1 MDSAGRLGEYYSDF
15 GRGADAITRYVAGMA
30 ELPQL
35 TPPGEVFAYNNA
47 AVVLTGHVIERI
59 AGQRTKTSCA
69 RGCWT
74 R

>member
-1 MDSAGRLGEYYSDF
+1 VSITAILGAAPTPSP
-15 GRGADAITRYVAGMA
+15 AYVAGMA

-47 AVVLTGHVIERI
+47 AVVLTRHVIERI